1 MSDPHGPANTDSF
14 GGTLSR
20 HRWSNRG
27 DRRGREIEEIRR
39 NKMLSRRRTSNFALD
54 NTHPNCAPVNA
65 ARSKEIVHDPGTL
78 LARGF
83 RRFALKIALNAR
95 LLGGIVMLA
104 LIVPAYS
111 QQEIDPAWY
120 DPWAA
125 PSKAVISMHRR
136 DRQTTKN
143 GGKSDRLRIRKSKQ
157 RPKRSNILFVF
168 GAKSSTEFRLPN

>member
-1 MSDPHGPANTDSF
+1 
-14 GGTLSR
+14 
-20 HRWSNRG
+20 
-27 DRRGREIEEIRR
+27 
-39 NKMLSRRRTSNFALD
+39 
-54 NTHPNCAPVNA
+54 
-65 ARSKEIVHDPGTL
+65 
-78 LARGF
+78 
-83 RRFALKIALNAR
+83 
-95 LLGGIVMLA
+95 MLA

-157 RPKRSNILFVF
+157 RPKRSNILFVL
-168 GAKSSTEFRLPN
+168 GAKSSTEFRPN

>member
-1 MSDPHGPANTDSF
+1 
-14 GGTLSR
+14 
-20 HRWSNRG
+20 
-27 DRRGREIEEIRR
+27 
-39 NKMLSRRRTSNFALD
+39 MLSRRRTSNFALD
-54 NTHPNCAPVNA
+54 NTHPNCAPVSA

-95 LLGGIVMLA
+95 LLGVIVMLA

-125 PSKAVISMHRR
+125 PSKAVISIHSR
-136 DRQTTKN
+136 DGQTTKN

-157 RPKRSNILFVF
+157 RPKRSQNP
-168 GAKSSTEFRLPN
+168 RLSFAYLIRRECETAWTSDY